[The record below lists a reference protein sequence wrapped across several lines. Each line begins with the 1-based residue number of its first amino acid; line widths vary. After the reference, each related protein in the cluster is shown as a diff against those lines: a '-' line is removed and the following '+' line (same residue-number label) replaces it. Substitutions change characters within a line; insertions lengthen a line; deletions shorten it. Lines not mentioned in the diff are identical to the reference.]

1 MTGPPNP
8 QRRNEA
14 SRRAILDA
22 ALQLCAETG
31 YRRVTIEAIAAHA
44 GVSKKTIYR
53 WWPSKG
59 AVVLEAVDDMANL
72 VAEFPDTGDLAAD
85 LHTQIT
91 AVIRLLTPPQTS
103 AITGLIAESLQDEA
117 LARDL
122 RRLIQLRIEAFNRR
136 LEKAQRDGQLAADA
150 DFDVAVDLVYG
161 PIYHRLV
168 YHIGQ
173 PDSDELRK
181 LLAHALRALEP
192 AHSQQ

>member
-1 MTGPPNP
+1 
-8 QRRNEA
+8 
-14 SRRAILDA
+14 
-22 ALQLCAETG
+22 
-31 YRRVTIEAIAAHA
+31 
-44 GVSKKTIYR
+44 
-53 WWPSKG
+53 
-59 AVVLEAVDDMANL
+59 MANL

-173 PDSDELRK
+173 PDSGELRK